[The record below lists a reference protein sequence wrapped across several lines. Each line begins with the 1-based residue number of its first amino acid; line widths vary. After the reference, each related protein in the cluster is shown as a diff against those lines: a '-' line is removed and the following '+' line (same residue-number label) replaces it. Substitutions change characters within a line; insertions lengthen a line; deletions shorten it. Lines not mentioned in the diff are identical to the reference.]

1 VWTKHG
7 LRQNGQEIKGRED
20 ADIRDT
26 VSKFKEVK
34 LEAIMAAKTGDTVKV
49 HYTGILRDGTT
60 FDSSREGEPLEF
72 KLGERMVIPGF
83 EDGILGMNAGDSK
96 RISIP
101 VNEAY
106 GEHNNDLVTV
116 VPRSQVP
123 SNIDLTVGMFLAV
136 RSPEGDIARA
146 LVLDIT
152 DTEVTLDLNHPLAG
166 EDLIFDIEL
175 IEIS

>member
-1 VWTKHG
+1 
-7 LRQNGQEIKGRED
+7 
-20 ADIRDT
+20 
-26 VSKFKEVK
+26 
-34 LEAIMAAKTGDTVKV
+34 MAAKTGDTVKV

-72 KLGERMVIPGF
+72 KLGEHMVIPGF
-83 EDGILGMNAGDSK
+83 ENGILGMNVGDSK
-96 RISIP
+96 RIAIP

-106 GEHNNDLVTV
+106 GEHNDDLVTM

-123 SNIDLTVGMFLAV
+123 SNIDLTVGTFLAV

-166 EDLIFDIEL
+166 EDLVFDIEL